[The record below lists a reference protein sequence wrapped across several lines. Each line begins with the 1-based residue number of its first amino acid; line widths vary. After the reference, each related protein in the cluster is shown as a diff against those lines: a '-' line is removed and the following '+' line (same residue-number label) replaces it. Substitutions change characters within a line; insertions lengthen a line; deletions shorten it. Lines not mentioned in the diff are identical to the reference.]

1 MLRKIVMRYNKERA
15 RANRKYRRT
24 IPI

>member
-1 MLRKIVMRYNKERA
+1 MLQKIFLRYNKECA